1 MVKPKSESHQEARKV
16 STMTTTDKNKS
27 NLKASYEFEN
37 GRARIIHR
45 GVSFWNGT
53 ENEISAENP
62 MRTFDSLVYELLGAE
77 EVWSDQYEL
86 KGIRITVEIEESRI
100 Q

>member
-1 MVKPKSESHQEARKV
+1 MNGERLPLGTMARRV
-16 STMTTTDKNKS
+16 TSPM
-27 NLKASYEFEN
+27 LKASYEFDN

-53 ENEISAENP
+53 EDEVSAENP
-62 MRTFDSLVYELLGAE
+62 KRTFDSLIYELLGAE

-86 KGIRITVEIEESRI
+86 KGIKITVEIGESRI